1 MGLVVFDL
9 EEAITPDPSGPPMY
23 DPIYAKYL
31 CGYAGKSTE
40 TRMQIGVVSRGGG
53 EKGVQEGC

>member
-1 MGLVVFDL
+1 MGLVVFEL

-31 CGYAGKSTE
+31 CACAGKSTE
-40 TRMQIGVVSRGGG
+40 IRLQTGVGSRGGG
-53 EKGVQEGC
+53 EKGVREGC